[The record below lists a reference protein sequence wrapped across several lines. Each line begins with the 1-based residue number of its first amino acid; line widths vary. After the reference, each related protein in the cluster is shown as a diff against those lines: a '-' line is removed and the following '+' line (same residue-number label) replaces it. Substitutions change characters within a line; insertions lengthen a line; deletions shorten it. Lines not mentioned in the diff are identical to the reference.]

1 MKEGRFEVAVTGIVF
16 DFQNRWPIANI
27 SRNEGI
33 YRGINLQEEI
43 SSKKIISRKK
53 YRWHLCVVFCVVSEI
68 NRSKRKDFLSRQ
80 ESPIYGLSRSIA
92 SYVSSLPNVIPQSSE
107 GRHRNAIT
115 VVYGFVTA
123 IHPGI
128 AGQWVDEVGVF
139 AASND
144 FSWEANLDDE
154 LNPCLPPFLPT
165 SLSVHPPESVPPWRD
180 HPRRPRIRIKFT
192 TTTIIAEG
200 FRWVACRINRES
212 KKTLPGNL
220 ALLSRS
226 TGKRFHLYAS
236 EKSPPE
242 NLRIIIIVVCS
253 VSFHD

>member
-33 YRGINLQEEI
+33 YRGINIQEEI

-53 YRWHLCVVFCVVSEI
+53 YRWYLCVAFCVVSEI

-154 LNPCLPPFLPT
+154 LNPCLPPFSPPLFLSIHQ
-165 SLSVHPPESVPPWRD
+165 SLSLPEG
-180 HPRRPRIRIKFT
+180 
-192 TTTIIAEG
+192 TILADRG
-200 FRWVACRINRES
+200 YES
-212 KKTLPGNL
+212 
-220 ALLSRS
+220 S
-226 TGKRFHLYAS
+226 
-236 EKSPPE
+236 SPPPSS
-242 NLRIIIIVVCS
+242 LRDFAGLLVELIGNRRKCYPEI
-253 VSFHD
+253 

>member
-33 YRGINLQEEI
+33 YRGINIQEEI

-128 AGQWVDEVGVF
+128 AGQWVDEAYSQPAMISHGRRT
-139 AASND
+139 ST
-144 FSWEANLDDE
+144 
-154 LNPCLPPFLPT
+154 T
-165 SLSVHPPESVPPWRD
+165 SLTRVS
-180 HPRRPRIRIKFT
+180 RP
-192 TTTIIAEG
+192 
-200 FRWVACRINRES
+200 S
-212 KKTLPGNL
+212 
-220 ALLSRS
+220 
-226 TGKRFHLYAS
+226 
-236 EKSPPE
+236 SPPLFPSIHQSLSLPE
-242 NLRIIIIVVCS
+242 GTILADRGYESSSPPPSSLRDFAGLLVELIGNRRKRYPEI
-253 VSFHD
+253 